1 MRIHSYF
8 YEQAQKYPDRVVL
21 SEQHNSWTYKEL
33 AQCVSNRAS
42 ALMQDGAIPGHIF
55 IIKLENCME
64 WIQDALAVS
73 KIGGIIMPVHPD
85 VTEIEWQTIIS
96 STEPNWIIT
105 SKETLCQTM
114 EPNTIPFPLR
124 HVSSKDELYFFGYTS
139 GSTGTPK
146 GFVKS
151 HQSWTSSFEGWSKA
165 FSLIESDRVVVPLH
179 LSYSA
184 QLYPALQALAI
195 GSEIVLLSK
204 FTPEAFLK
212 AKGSCASITPAL
224 IEPLIRHAKQKRSVQ
239 EMIPRCMISVG
250 TKLSPIQ
257 RQKFEEC
264 FPKSFLYEY
273 YGSSEMGYASLL
285 TPEDARTAPE
295 TVGIPF
301 PDVEIAFFN
310 EKKER
315 IVINKENFGKLFV
328 RSGQAFE
335 GYIENEKQTKAT
347 FIEDWVTS
355 HDIGFQRED
364 GKIVLVGRD
373 RDVIK
378 AAGSFVYAG
387 EIEDVLLGITGV
399 IEAGVFSEKDENRG
413 EIIRAVIVKEVSRE
427 LVDIQKECRQKLI
440 AYKQP
445 RNWTVLSRLPKKP
458 NGKVDKMKLRAELLS
473 NKLYNM

>member
-1 MRIHSYF
+1 MHIHSYF
-8 YEQAQKYPDRVVL
+8 YEQAQKNPDCVAL

-33 AQCVSNRAS
+33 AQNVSNRVS
-42 ALMQDGAIPGHIF
+42 VLMQEGAAPGHIF
-55 IIKLENCME
+55 IIKLDNCME

-73 KIGGIIMPVHPD
+73 EIGGIILPVHPD
-85 VTEIEWQTIIS
+85 VTEMEWKTIVS
-96 STEPNWIIT
+96 RTEPNWIIT
-105 SKETLCQTM
+105 SKGNVCQTM
-114 EPNTIPFPLR
+114 EHNTISFPFR
-124 HVSSKDELYFFGYTS
+124 HVNSKEELYFFGYTS

-151 HQSWTSSFEGWSKA
+151 HRSWTSSFNGWSKA
-165 FSLIESDRVVVPLH
+165 FSLTESDRIVVPLH

-184 QLYPALQALAI
+184 QLYPALHALAT
-195 GSEIVLLSK
+195 GAEIILLSN
-204 FTPEAFLK
+204 FTPEAFFK

-224 IEPLIRHAKQKRSVQ
+224 IEPLTRYAKQKQSVQ

-257 RQKFEEC
+257 RKKFEEC
-264 FPKSFLYEY
+264 FSKSFLYEY

-295 TVGIPF
+295 TVGVPF

-315 IVINKENFGKLFV
+315 IVTDKENFGKLFV

-335 GYIENEKQTKAT
+335 GYIENEEQTKAT

-355 HDIGFQRED
+355 HDIGFQRKD
-364 GKIVLVGRD
+364 GKIVLIGRD

-387 EIEDVLLGITGV
+387 EIEEVLKGLTGV
-399 IEAGVFSEKDENRG
+399 IEAIVFAEKDDNRG
-413 EIIRAVIVKEVSRE
+413 EVIHAIIVKEPSQT
-427 LVDIQKECRQKLI
+427 LLAIQRECRQKLI
-440 AYKQP
+440 SYKQP
-445 RNWTVLSRLPKKP
+445 RNWTILSQLPKKP
-458 NGKVDKMKLRAELLS
+458 NGKVDKIKLKAELLN
-473 NKLYNM
+473 NKPGNM

>member
-8 YEQAQKYPDRVVL
+8 YEQAKKHPNRVAL
-21 SEQHNSWTYKEL
+21 SIQHNSWTYNEL
-33 AQCVSNRAS
+33 AKCVSERAL
-42 ALMQDGAIPGHIF
+42 ALMQDGAIPGQIF

-64 WIQDALAVS
+64 WIRDALAIS
-73 KIGGIIMPVHPD
+73 KIGGILMPVHPD
-85 VTEIEWQTIIS
+85 VTEIEWEDIIS
-96 STEPNWIIT
+96 RTKPNWIIT
-105 SKETLCQTM
+105 CEETLCQTM
-114 EPNTIPFPLR
+114 EQNNIQFPFR
-124 HVSSKDELYFFGYTS
+124 HVSKADELYFFGYTS

-151 HQSWTSSFEGWSKA
+151 HRSWICSFEGWSKA
-165 FSLIESDRVVVPLH
+165 FSLTESDRVVVPLH

-184 QLYPALQALAI
+184 QLYPALHALAI
-195 GSEIVLLSK
+195 GAEVTLLSK
-204 FTPEAFLK
+204 FTPEAFFK
-212 AKGSCASITPAL
+212 AKASCASITPAL
-224 IEPLIRHAKQKRSVQ
+224 IEPLIRYTKQKRNVQ
-239 EMIPRCMISVG
+239 ETIPGCVISVG
-250 TKLSPIQ
+250 TKLLPIQ

-264 FPKSFLYEY
+264 FSKSSLYEY

-285 TPEDARTAPE
+285 TPENARTAPE
-295 TVGIPF
+295 TVGVPF

-315 IVINKENFGKLFV
+315 IATNPENFGKLFV
-328 RSGQAFE
+328 RSDQAFE
-335 GYIENEKQTKAT
+335 GYIEIEEQTNNT

-387 EIEDVLLGITGV
+387 EIEDVLLGITG
-399 IEAGVFSEKDENRG
+399 ITEAVVFSEKDEKRG
-413 EIIRAVIVKEVSRE
+413 EIIWAVIVKEFSRE

-440 AYKQP
+440 SYKQP
-445 RNWTVLSRLPKKP
+445 RNWTVLRQLPKKP
-458 NGKVDKMKLRAELLS
+458 NGKVDKMKLKAELLS
-473 NKLYNM
+473 NKLCNM